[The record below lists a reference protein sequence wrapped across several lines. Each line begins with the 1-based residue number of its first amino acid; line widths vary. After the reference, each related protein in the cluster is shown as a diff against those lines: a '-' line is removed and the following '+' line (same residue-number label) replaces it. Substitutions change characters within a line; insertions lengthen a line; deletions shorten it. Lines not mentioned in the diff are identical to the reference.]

1 MFVPYDGSSYS
12 NSAFHAALEIA
23 IKFESKM
30 TIVTCLFRPPE
41 EEPFYISE
49 HAKIV
54 DELKN
59 NAVTELSKLQ
69 KIAATK
75 KVAVEARIMPCNS
88 VVETL
93 ATFANTNKVDLIVM
107 GTRGKTGFKP
117 LLLGSVSIG
126 VSQHASCP
134 ILLVK

>member
-1 MFVPYDGSSYS
+1 VPYDGSNYS
-12 NSAFHAALEIA
+12 NNAFHTALAIA
-23 IKFESKM
+23 IKFESKI
-30 TIVTCLFRPPE
+30 TIATCLFRPPE

-59 NAVTELSKLQ
+59 HAITELAKLQ
-69 KIAATK
+69 KIAVTK
-75 KVAVEARIMPCNS
+75 KVPTEARVMSCNS
-88 VVETL
+88 VVEALT
-93 ATFANTNKVDLIVM
+93 TFANANKVDLIVM

-117 LLLGSVSIG
+117 LLLGSVSVG
-126 VSQHASCP
+126 VSQYASCP

>member
-1 MFVPYDGSSYS
+1 MPYDGSNYS
-12 NSAFHAALEIA
+12 NNAFQAALAIA
-23 IKFESKM
+23 IKFESKI
-30 TIVTCLFRPPE
+30 TIATCLFRPPE

-59 NAVTELSKLQ
+59 NAITELAKLQ
-69 KIAATK
+69 KIAVTK
-75 KVAVEARIMPCNS
+75 KISIEARVMSCNS

-93 ATFANTNKVDLIVM
+93 TTFANANKVDLIVM

-117 LLLGSVSIG
+117 LLLGSVSVG
-126 VSQHASCP
+126 VSQYASCP